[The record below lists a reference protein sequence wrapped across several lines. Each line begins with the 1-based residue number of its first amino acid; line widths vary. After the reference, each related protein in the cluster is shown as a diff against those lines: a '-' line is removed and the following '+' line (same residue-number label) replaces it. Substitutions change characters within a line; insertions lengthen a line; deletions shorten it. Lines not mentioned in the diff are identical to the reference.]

1 MNYRLTL
8 RSFRIGYVPDECY
21 RACHSCLPIFPHQ
34 LSLYHNSYRSFHSSG
49 VMTLN
54 STHKLIHSRFGRCG
68 KGLRYCLTRL
78 YFVFPINI
86 LFHYRNHGSAHGR
99 VLAGIQVPDADLDR
113 FYASLA
119 RLGYPY
125 KEQSDNP
132 AYHLFLK

>member
-1 MNYRLTL
+1 LQFL
-8 RSFRIGYVPDECY
+8 E
-21 RACHSCLPIFPHQ
+21 
-34 LSLYHNSYRSFHSSG
+34 SLDASW
-49 VMTLN
+49 
-54 STHKLIHSRFGRCG
+54 
-68 KGLRYCLTRL
+68 
-78 YFVFPINI
+78 NI
-86 LFHYRNHGSAHGR
+86 SLFHYRNHGSAHGR